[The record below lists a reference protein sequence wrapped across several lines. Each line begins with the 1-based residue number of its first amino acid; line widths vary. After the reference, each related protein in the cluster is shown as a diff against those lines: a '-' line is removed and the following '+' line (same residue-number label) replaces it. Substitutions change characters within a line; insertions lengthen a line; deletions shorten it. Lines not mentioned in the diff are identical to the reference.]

1 MKFLLLILIV
11 FLTGCLATTSQQRTR
26 VDEIPLYGGIDRS
39 QFPELV
45 AADQQFISGVTE
57 AFGSRERASQLWVEQ
72 GFKFYN
78 QNRLGMAM
86 RRFNQ
91 AWLLN
96 PQNPE
101 IFAGFGSVLHDQ
113 GKYCEAMQM
122 MDMSLSLD
130 PPSYQGIYTDAAR
143 IMTLCA
149 VSDEIDSEEEKSRLI
164 AESEALYKK
173 AEKLE
178 WNKAYTYG
186 SWASAYYWRGDYSK
200 AWAMVAKERKEGG
213 NPGTRFIELLSAAMS
228 EPSKN
233 SVKSP

>member
-1 MKFLLLILIV
+1 MKLLSLIPIAL
-11 FLTGCLATTSQQRTR
+11 LSGCLATMHDQRTR
-26 VDEIPLYGGIDRS
+26 VDEVPMYGGIDRVK
-39 QFPELV
+39 FPELV
-45 AADQQFISGVTE
+45 EADEQFISGVTKE
-57 AFGSRERASQLWVEQ
+57 FGSREKASQLWVEQ

-78 QNRLGMAM
+78 QNSLGMAM

-96 PQNPE
+96 PENAE
-101 IFAGFGSVLHDQ
+101 VFAGFGSVLHDQ

-149 VSDEIDSEEEKSRLI
+149 VSDEIDSVEEKSRLI
-164 AESEALYKK
+164 AESEELYKK

-186 SWASAYYWRGDYSK
+186 SWASAYYWRGDYS
-200 AWAMVAKERKEGG
+200 
-213 NPGTRFIELLSAAMS
+213 TRG
-228 EPSKN
+228 
-233 SVKSP
+233 